1 MASNRSFSIL
11 LPAALIMFS
20 LICVSSDEAALGH
33 KTSEVGVGRRVMLSF
48 KETPSGSN
56 NTFDCTPNGP
66 CVSCLYSEKNSPKFR
81 CSETGYRIPLKCALV
96 KDKTKE
102 LNAKN
107 PQNNQSTTE
116 NNEVIPLS
124 GDTYSFVQLLMLSL
138 NWPQTYIT
146 YRSCIP
152 AVSEDKLSVLGFE
165 GIILGMLAISGSF
178 LYYRKKQTAAMSA
191 SGAIRIPTSSRF

>member
-33 KTSEVGVGRRVMLSF
+33 QTSEVGVGRRVMLSF

-96 KDKTKE
+96 KAKTKE

-116 NNEVIPLS
+116 NNE
-124 GDTYSFVQLLMLSL
+124 
-138 NWPQTYIT
+138 TYIT

-191 SGAIRIPTSSRF
+191 SGAIRIPTSSRL

>member
-1 MASNRSFSIL
+1 MCHGTIGASWEFAVAVHIEDPVTSHDTKPITGQ
-11 LPAALIMFS
+11 
-20 LICVSSDEAALGH
+20 SSHHG
-33 KTSEVGVGRRVMLSF
+33 TW
-48 KETPSGSN
+48 P
-56 NTFDCTPNGP
+56 
-66 CVSCLYSEKNSPKFR
+66 
-81 CSETGYRIPLKCALV
+81 ETGYRIPLKCALV
-96 KDKTKE
+96 KAKTKE

-116 NNEVIPLS
+116 NNE
-124 GDTYSFVQLLMLSL
+124 
-138 NWPQTYIT
+138 TYIT